1 MKDKSKNLSVNS
13 AMKPIAWCV
22 NTTKEPDKMK
32 RSKVSKSKKRREK
45 IPKIPAILRI
55 LLLNPLRIKLQMNSK
70 YRKKKS

>member
-22 NTTKEPDKMK
+22 NTAKEPDKMK
-32 RSKVSKSKKRREK
+32 RSKVSKSKMRRER
-45 IPKIPAILRI
+45 IPKILAILRI
-55 LLLNPLRIKLQMNSK
+55 LLWNLLRIKFQMNSR